1 MDDRLLQGSLEAL
14 YERAPCGYIF
24 TRPDGTIVRANDTFL
39 QWLGLAHDAVVGARR
54 FQDLLTIPGKLF
66 YENQYAPL
74 LRLQGFVNAV
84 AVDLVRAGREPL
96 PVLITSVRQ
105 DDADG
110 RPTLIAS
117 VVLDATDRRSYERE
131 LLLARRRAEQLAAI
145 VTESSDAILS
155 LAPDGTLQTWNA
167 GATRLLG
174 YSAEE
179 MVGRNLWELLDLPA
193 GDAAT
198 EAIDAELRAGHTVQ
212 IEAVAT
218 GADGRRVDV
227 SAGMAPHPGPL
238 GELAAVS
245 AILRDIRE
253 RKALERQQR
262 DFLSM
267 VTHELRNPLASILG
281 YAQIMRRRG
290 EYMERGVDVVLTQAR
305 RLERLIGDLL
315 DVSRV
320 EAGQL
325 HLRREETD
333 LVALVRAAADQ
344 AQALTRAHEVRFDGP
359 DSPLI
364 GQWDRDRLEQV
375 LQNLLA
381 NATKYA
387 PDGGAIV
394 VRVEDRGCEVQVSVA
409 DQGPGIAP
417 DALPNLFAR
426 FFRTPEARASGAE
439 GLGLGLY
446 ISRTLVEAHGGR
458 IWAESTP
465 GEGSTFTF
473 ALPYSAAGEAP

>member
-1 MDDRLLQGSLEAL
+1 VDDELLQGSLEAL
-14 YERAPCGYIF
+14 YEHAPCGYLF
-24 TRPDGTIVRANDTFL
+24 TRPDGTIVRANATFF
-39 QWLGLAHDAVVGARR
+39 QWIGLAPADLVGARR

-74 LRLQGFVNAV
+74 LRLQGSVNAV
-84 AVDLVRAGREPL
+84 AFDLIRAGGDPL

-105 DDADG
+105 DDDAG
-110 RPTLIAS
+110 QPALVAS
-117 VVLDATDRRSYERE
+117 IVLDATDRRTYERE

-155 LAPDGTLQTWNA
+155 LAPDGAVQTWNA

-174 YSAEE
+174 YPTDE
-179 MVGRNLWELLDLPA
+179 MIGRNLWDLLALDG
-193 GDAAT
+193 GDGALRQ
-198 EAIDAELRAGHTVQ
+198 IDASLREGRAVQ
-212 IEAVAT
+212 LEAVAT

-227 SAGMAPHPGPL
+227 SASLTPHPGPL
-238 GELAAVS
+238 GELAAIS
-245 AILRDIRE
+245 AILRDIGE

-262 DFLSM
+262 EFLSM
-267 VTHELRNPLASILG
+267 VTHELRNPLASIRG

-290 EYMERGVDVVLTQAR
+290 EYMERGLDVILTQAR

-325 HLRREETD
+325 ALRRAETD
-333 LVALVRAAADQ
+333 LVALATIAVEQ
-344 AQALTRAHEVRFDGP
+344 AQALTRAHEVRFEGP
-359 DSPLI
+359 EHPLT
-364 GQWDRDRLEQV
+364 GNWDRDRLEQV

-381 NATKYA
+381 NAMKYA
-387 PDGGAIV
+387 PDGGTIV
-394 VRVEDRGCEVQVSVA
+394 VQVEDRGCEARVSVS

-417 DALPNLFAR
+417 DALPNLFGR
-426 FFRTPEARASGAE
+426 FFRTAEARASGAE

-446 ISRTLVEAHGGR
+446 ISRNLVEAHSGR

-465 GEGSTFTF
+465 GQGSTFTF
-473 ALPYSAAGEAP
+473 ALPYAVPSEAP